1 MMWALLVVA
10 GLGMAIDPVRLGL
23 AVVMLGRRR
32 PMLNLFAFWL
42 GGIVSGV
49 AIATIVLLGMRD
61 AALAAIRAA
70 ASAISEVRAAVII
83 FSGPRLMITVGV
95 LSLVILAVMLAR
107 ERAAARVAV
116 GPPTEPT
123 LGGGNTAV
131 LVEDERPKSLFARLG
146 ARTQDMLSGD
156 ALWPAFVVGA
166 ASTFPPYEGVV
177 LLTFIMA
184 SGTGIFTQFSVF
196 IVFTFMVLA
205 VIEIPLVSYLVRP
218 EKTLALMLKMQ
229 AWLLTYRLKITQ
241 AVLGIGGVVWVTQ
254 GVAAL

>member
-23 AVVMLGRRR
+23 AVVMLSRRR

-70 ASAISEVRAAVII
+70 SSAISEVRAAVII

-131 LVEDERPKSLFARLG
+131 LEDERPKSLFARLG
-146 ARTQDMLSGD
+146 TRTQAMLSGD

>member
-1 MMWALLVVA
+1 
-10 GLGMAIDPVRLGL
+10 MAIDPVRLGL
-23 AVVMLGRRR
+23 AVMMLSRQR

-61 AALAAIRAA
+61 VALAAIRAA
-70 ASAISEVRAAVII
+70 SSAISEVRSAVVI

-95 LSLVILAVMLAR
+95 LSLVVLAVMLAR
-107 ERAAARVAV
+107 ERATARVAV
-116 GPPTEPT
+116 GQPTV
-123 LGGGNTAV
+123 GGGNTAV
-131 LVEDERPKSLFARLG
+131 LVEDERPKSRFARLG
-146 ARTQDMLSGD
+146 ARTQAMLSGD

-166 ASTFPPYEGVV
+166 ASTFPPYEGVI

-184 SGTGIFTQFSVF
+184 SGAGIFTQFSVF

-205 VIEIPLVSYLVRP
+205 VIEIPLVSYLVTP
-218 EKTLALMLKMQ
+218 EKTLALMLKIQ
-229 AWLLTYRLKITQ
+229 TWLLTHRLKITQ
-241 AVLGIGGVVWVTQ
+241 AVLGLGGVAWMIQ

>member
-1 MMWALLVVA
+1 MWALLVVA

-23 AVVMLGRRR
+23 AVVMVSRRR

-42 GGIVSGV
+42 GGIASGV
-49 AIATIVLLGMRD
+49 AIATIVLLGLRD
-61 AALAAIRAA
+61 VALAAIRAA
-70 ASAISEVRAAVII
+70 SSAIAEVRSAVVI
-83 FSGPRLMITVGV
+83 FSGARLMITVGV

-116 GPPTEPT
+116 GPPTI
-123 LGGGNTAV
+123 GGGNTAV
-131 LVEDERPKSLFARLG
+131 LVEDERPKSRFARLG
-146 ARTQDMLSGD
+146 ARTHEMLSGD

-166 ASTFPPYEGVV
+166 ASTFPPYEGVI

-205 VIEIPLVSYLVRP
+205 VVEIPLVSYLVMP
-218 EKTLALMLKMQ
+218 EKTLALMLKIQ
-229 AWLLTYRLKITQ
+229 TWLLTYRMKITQ
-241 AVLGIGGVVWVTQ
+241 AILGIGGVAWVTQ
-254 GVAAL
+254 GIAAL